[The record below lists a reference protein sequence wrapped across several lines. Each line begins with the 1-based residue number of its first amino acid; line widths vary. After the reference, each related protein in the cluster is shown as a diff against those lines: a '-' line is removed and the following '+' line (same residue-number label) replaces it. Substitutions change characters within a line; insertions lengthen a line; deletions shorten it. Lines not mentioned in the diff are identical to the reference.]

1 MESYNIP
8 QITSE
13 KKTQKEMK
21 NQCNLWW
28 FAESVVAES
37 AKLRDRWLMFI
48 NTPSLSRT
56 RQLPNQVIL
65 IYKYPGKPPKK
76 NLAKTPRHILF
87 FFDILP
93 LFIFFSLSFPF
104 YIRDDQSPKNSDGST
119 KELTINFPM
128 ITYWVVR
135 ATSLYH
141 IKKWT
146 SYPLY
151 MALSYNP
158 YGLCISFVNPKFRIN
173 TCQSLPLS
181 LGHHCF

>member
-1 MESYNIP
+1 
-8 QITSE
+8 
-13 KKTQKEMK
+13 MK
-21 NQCNLWW
+21 N
-28 FAESVVAES
+28 SVICDDLLNQWLLKS
-37 AKLRDRWLMFI
+37 AKLRDRWLMFRKH
-48 NTPSLSRT
+48 PLSKSHSPIAKSSYTHIQISRKT
-56 RQLPNQVIL
+56 SKKISQ
-65 IYKYPGKPPKK
+65 KPPD
-76 NLAKTPRHILF
+76 IFFF

-93 LFIFFSLSFPF
+93 LFIIFFSLSFPF
-104 YIRDDQSPKNSDGST
+104 YIRYDQSPKNSDGST

-173 TCQSLPLS
+173 TYQSKPWLS
-181 LGHHCF
+181 SQWDHCNLLMGR

>member
-1 MESYNIP
+1 M
-8 QITSE
+8 
-13 KKTQKEMK
+13 KK
-21 NQCNLWW
+21 QCNLWW

-37 AKLRDRWLMFI
+37 AKLRDRWLKFI

-76 NLAKTPRHILF
+76 SRKNPQTYSFSFLTYCRYSS
-87 FFDILP
+87 
-93 LFIFFSLSFPF
+93 FFSLSFPF
-104 YIRDDQSPKNSDGST
+104 YIRYDQSPKNSDGST

-173 TCQSLPLS
+173 TCQSLY
-181 LGHHCF
+181 HVTD

>member
-1 MESYNIP
+1 MPRKYFN
-8 QITSE
+8 
-13 KKTQKEMK
+13 
-21 NQCNLWW
+21 
-28 FAESVVAES
+28 
-37 AKLRDRWLMFI
+37 
-48 NTPSLSRT
+48 
-56 RQLPNQVIL
+56 LPNQVIL
-65 IYKYPGKPPKK
+65 INKYPGKPPKK
-76 NLAKTPRHILF
+76 ISQKPLDIFFF

-158 YGLCISFVNPKFRIN
+158 YGLCISFVNPKSRIN
-173 TCQSLPLS
+173 TCQSLNQSTNTYLWIVVIKGKYKES
-181 LGHHCF
+181 MNDANQNGFQTKCLI

>member
-1 MESYNIP
+1 
-8 QITSE
+8 
-13 KKTQKEMK
+13 
-21 NQCNLWW
+21 
-28 FAESVVAES
+28 
-37 AKLRDRWLMFI
+37 MFR

-76 NLAKTPRHILF
+76 SRKNPQTYSFSFLTYCRYSS
-87 FFDILP
+87 
-93 LFIFFSLSFPF
+93 FFSLSFPF

-158 YGLCISFVNPKFRIN
+158 YGLCISFVNPKSRIN
-173 TCQSLPLS
+173 TCQSSVLACVKIT
-181 LGHHCF
+181 CFAPVANFYISIAHLTPEELREGGTWSANYERWKPVK

>member
-1 MESYNIP
+1 MENYNIP

-21 NQCNLWW
+21 KQCNLWW

-37 AKLRDRWLMFI
+37 AKLRDRWLKFR

-76 NLAKTPRHILF
+76 SRKNPQTYSF

-93 LFIFFSLSFPF
+93 LFIIFFRFRFIFVMISFQKIQAALLRSVP
-104 YIRDDQSPKNSDGST
+104 ST
-119 KELTINFPM
+119 FSMK
-128 ITYWVVR
+128 TYWAFR
-135 ATSLYH
+135 STSLYH
-141 IKKWT
+141 TKKWT
-146 SYPLY
+146 SYPLN
-151 MALSYNP
+151 MA
-158 YGLCISFVNPKFRIN
+158 
-173 TCQSLPLS
+173 
-181 LGHHCF
+181 

>member
-1 MESYNIP
+1 MENYNIP

-21 NQCNLWW
+21 KQCNLWW

-37 AKLRDRWLMFI
+37 AKLRDRWLKFI

-76 NLAKTPRHILF
+76 SRKNPQTYSFF

-93 LFIFFSLSFPF
+93 LFIIFFSLPF
-104 YIRDDQSPKNSDGST
+104 YIRDDQFPKNSGCSI
-119 KELTINFPM
+119 KELTINF
-128 ITYWVVR
+128 
-135 ATSLYH
+135 LYEYVLS
-141 IKKWT
+141 ISINKLI
-146 SYPLY
+146 SY
-151 MALSYNP
+151 
-158 YGLCISFVNPKFRIN
+158 
-173 TCQSLPLS
+173 
-181 LGHHCF
+181 